1 MLGSSHGSA
10 ARSTV
15 VEIVRFELVRLAKDG
30 RTSAVAVVRR
40 QRLAASLSMAADM
53 VAVDDKEE
61 VR

>member
-1 MLGSSHGSA
+1 M